1 MGNRWNNR
9 EEKGGG
15 LSENV
20 EGGGRGKLNMRRLQK
35 RKEGIREKLYV
46 V

>member
-15 LSENV
+15 IRENV
-20 EGGGRGKLNMRRLQK
+20 EGGGRGKLNMRRL
-35 RKEGIREKLYV
+35 
-46 V
+46 

>member
-15 LSENV
+15 KRENV
-20 EGGGRGKLNMRRLQK
+20 EGGGGRGKLNMRRL
-35 RKEGIREKLYV
+35 
-46 V
+46 